1 VRFDRR
7 VNDHAYRVLAVI
19 GDHLNEKTGR
29 TILSDKT
36 IAFEAGGSGSRTARR
51 ARNLLMETGWLKW
64 HRTRTANIYE
74 PDFSRVNATLA
85 TMAALKQ
92 QNRNKTAAFCDQ
104 IGQKRPRSKMAAL
117 DRPKLAA
124 IHLRGTPSK

>member
-1 VRFDRR
+1 MTTFTGRKLDWLKCVRFDRR

-74 PDFSRVNATLA
+74 PDFSRVNATLRRERMSA
-85 TMAALKQ
+85 GRCSQRA
-92 QNRNKTAAFCDQ
+92 C
-104 IGQKRPRSKMAAL
+104 
-117 DRPKLAA
+117 
-124 IHLRGTPSK
+124 